1 MTSSVIDST
10 FCTDKEGNK
19 QERKNN
25 NEQPIRT
32 DGDTNANEIVSQIP
46 LTEGKEERHKRAD
59 NVKELCQ
66 MQQNI
71 MLQGELLD
79 VPLSQDRASQ
89 PVDIRVNLCKSAS
102 LEFSE
107 HHLPNIIESTELKHT
122 EETVHHEKVCSS
134 QCLNKE
140 NWNCVTGESSRVP
153 HIQQERSSRGNSSC
167 ATEAVKELQCLKTEA
182 TDENKKIHFNHLYFK
197 DSSFSSPVEKPNKKE
212 TLPENTASEESCGGC
227 LSQDV
232 AMIAEF
238 STDASGA
245 HNSQHAPTSLVRA
258 ISPFDPFSLTSASCN
273 SNLTTSENTKSVSEK
288 QTNVERQPDIKST
301 TQSERIEYAAC
312 SDGELLVSI
321 NKPEV
326 QVNLNALSNQ
336 CEVNTACD
344 CPSVSDW
351 QESAEFLPELQNK
364 INIFKGVE
372 NFESGDAGKQPAPS
386 ETEEKAEQ
394 KRLLGS
400 TKEHHIENL
409 NFEDPQMEN
418 SADGN
423 EISGIG
429 RVDAKESFDTDNSQL
444 GHKIGQVKTVAKMTE
459 KEESVE
465 LGITKSD
472 KTVQHISESG
482 SVTDEEVPLASEN
495 GLVQQSKECSTRKT
509 QSLIQQ
515 KVNEIN
521 TNLILAE
528 ENQSAT
534 VSENPQQ
541 SKSPVISMASNPA
554 LGNCP
559 QVQQIQQNMQVTDC
573 NSDSAFEEPLLLHDG
588 KLKLPE
594 PVSVPPLGNSFSKV
608 PDTTVYNSGI
618 PKPILQYPRT
628 VLTEKG
634 EATTNDQTKLEGTT
648 EAKLIPKPKYVR
660 PRIITYIRKPVQ
672 VKPLDTVHNDMG
684 LSSKLSTWTESI
696 AKPSVSKEIKT
707 YQSKPL
713 SVFNVPSFSHDR
725 YKPELQKTKIY
736 TTTLMASGI
745 KPPGQ
750 KTFPRM
756 MGKLFPTPNDIT
768 LKESMETC
776 VQGNITEGESPA
788 PALTGSEQDMAA
800 VTEECLNPVPNICR
814 LPMTIKPPLG
824 LGATSRLPAAKSRL
838 ALQSQRTPINSMA
851 LQIQAQT
858 GQEIAV
864 DQKKNTIPIVQRSSL
879 PKPGHSG
886 LRPPGYSRL
895 PAAKLMAFG
904 FVRSSSLSSVSS
916 NQSNDSVHSDHG
928 KATNRSNSEEKII
941 SKATTSITDALSG
954 KSGLQPPGNTTANRW
969 DLLSGPKT
977 IKAGTMKKE
986 VQKDRDVPKS
996 INSSPKRLVIPASK
1010 LHSPGLSKLRT
1021 APAVTRN
1028 GLSAKSDHQSRE
1040 CERQTIQRL
1049 KERCRE
1055 QTRQLQSLHEQLKH
1069 ASLGIEVLAITT
1081 QYFHHKSESALIK
1094 EKELSIELAHI
1105 RDEVALN
1112 TTRCEKLQKEKEE
1125 LEKRFEIEVQRLQK
1139 QQQAEIRDLE
1149 ERLKAHYATEKE
1161 HLIEEHSESLK
1172 KIKSQH
1178 KAQMEDMTTI
1188 HTSTITELE
1197 NNQSAAI
1204 TILQNKHEK
1213 KLEELKAIH
1222 EVERMT
1228 LEEEFEKLRLSL
1240 QDQVDTLTFQNRSL
1254 KDKAKRF
1261 EEALKKNIDEQV
1273 EIALAPYQHLEEDMN
1288 SLKHVLE
1295 MKNQQIHNQEKKIM
1309 QLEKLAEKNVVLEE
1323 KVQVLQQQN
1332 EDLKVRIDNNAA
1344 LTRQLSEENATLH
1357 EYVEKESKEKKRLSR
1372 TNEELVWRLQTA
1384 EPVSPIKISSSSS
1397 NFQCPQGTPPPPAV
1411 STNPR

>member
-10 FCTDKEGNK
+10 FCADKEGNK

-32 DGDTNANEIVSQIP
+32 DGDTNANEIVSQTP
-46 LTEGKEERHKRAD
+46 LTEEKEERHKRAD

-71 MLQGELLD
+71 MLEGELLD

-89 PVDIRVNLCKSAS
+89 PTDTRVNFCKSAS
-102 LEFSE
+102 LEFSDD
-107 HHLPNIIESTELKHT
+107 HLPNIIESTELKHT
-122 EETVHHEKVCSS
+122 VHHEEVCSS
-134 QCLNKE
+134 QYLNKE
-140 NWNCVTGESSRVP
+140 NRNCVSGESSGVP
-153 HIQQERSSRGNSSC
+153 QIQQECYSRGDSSY
-167 ATEAVKELQCLKTEA
+167 ATEAAKELQCLKTEA
-182 TDENKKIHFNHLYFK
+182 TDENKKIHFKHPYFK
-197 DSSFSSPVEKPNKKE
+197 DSSSSSPVEKPYKKE
-212 TLPENTASEESCGGC
+212 TLTENTASEESCGEC

-232 AMIAEF
+232 SMIGCTAEF

-245 HNSQHAPTSLVRA
+245 HNSQHAPASLVRA
-258 ISPFDPFSLTSASCN
+258 ISPFDPFSLTSALCN
-273 SNLTTSENTKSVSEK
+273 SNLTTSENMTSVSEK

-301 TQSERIEYAAC
+301 TQSERIEYAGC

-321 NKPEV
+321 NKSEV
-326 QVNLNALSNQ
+326 QVHQNALSNQ
-336 CEVNTACD
+336 REVNTACD
-344 CPSVSDW
+344 CLPLTDW
-351 QESAEFLPELQNK
+351 QESAEFLPEQNK
-364 INIFKGVE
+364 INIFKEME
-372 NFESGDAGKQPAPS
+372 NSESGNAGKQSAPS

-394 KRLLGS
+394 KRLLGN

-409 NFEDPQMEN
+409 NFEDLQMEN
-418 SADGN
+418 SANGN

-429 RVDAKESFDTDNSQL
+429 RVDAKQLFDTDNSQL
-444 GHKIGQVKTVAKMTE
+444 DHKIGQVKSVAKMTE
-459 KEESVE
+459 NEESVE

-482 SVTDEEVPLASEN
+482 SVTDEEAPLASED

-509 QSLIQQ
+509 QSPIQQ

-528 ENQSAT
+528 ENQPAT

-541 SKSPVISMASNPA
+541 PKSPGISMASNPA
-554 LGNCP
+554 LGDCP
-559 QVQQIQQNMQVTDC
+559 QVQQMPNMQVTDC
-573 NSDSAFEEPLLLHDG
+573 NSDSAFEEPSLLHDG

-594 PVSVPPLGNSFSKV
+594 PVSAPLAGNSLSKV
-608 PDTTVYNSGI
+608 PDTAVYNSAI

-634 EATTNDQTKLEGTT
+634 EATTNDQPKLEGTT

-672 VKPLDTVHNDMG
+672 VKPLDTMHNDMG

-800 VTEECLNPVPNICR
+800 VTEECLNPVPNFCR

-824 LGATSRLPAAKSRL
+824 LGAISRLPAAKSRF

-928 KATNRSNSEEKII
+928 KTANRSNSEEKIS
-941 SKATTSITDALSG
+941 SKATTSVTDALSG
-954 KSGLQPPGNTTANRW
+954 KSGLLPPGNTTANRW

-977 IKAGTMKKE
+977 IKAGTLKKE

-996 INSSPKRLVIPASK
+996 IISSPKRLVIPASK
-1010 LHSPGLSKLRT
+1010 LHSPGLSKLKP

-1028 GLSAKSDHQSRE
+1028 GFSAKFDHQSRE

-1081 QYFHHKSESALIK
+1081 QYYHHKSESALIK

-1161 HLIEEHSESLK
+1161 HLIEKHTESLK
-1172 KIKSQH
+1172 KIRSQH
-1178 KAQMEDMTTI
+1178 KEQMEDMTTI
-1188 HTSTITELE
+1188 HTSTITELD
-1197 NNQSAAI
+1197 NSHSAAI

-1222 EVERMT
+1222 ELERMT

-1372 TNEELVWRLQTA
+1372 TNEELVWRLQTG
-1384 EPVSPIKISSSSS
+1384 EPVSPIKVSSSSS
-1397 NFQCPQGTPPPPAV
+1397 NFQCPQGALPPPAV
-1411 STNPR
+1411 STTPR